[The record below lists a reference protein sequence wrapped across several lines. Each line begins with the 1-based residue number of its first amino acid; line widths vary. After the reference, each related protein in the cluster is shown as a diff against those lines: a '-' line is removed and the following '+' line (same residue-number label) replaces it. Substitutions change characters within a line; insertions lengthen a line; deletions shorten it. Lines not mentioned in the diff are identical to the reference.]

1 MNLIQ
6 RLKRLKNLG
15 VKDKLILTFAGGV
28 GLYILLSIS
37 SYYFVNKTKTNIN
50 TAYAHHLS
58 ISQPVN
64 RLKSNLYAVRN
75 ALTLMLMEEDK
86 GNLKSLYEKI
96 KGFTDE
102 IDRDMEALLKSSIL
116 DKKTMGILMETKGVW
131 EAFRDTRERELIP
144 NIFAGRHK
152 KAKAVALGIQAER
165 FDRFA
170 YLADEAVK
178 HQNLLMQ
185 TAGIKTQEQVQR
197 YTFLLIVI
205 TLMGVVSGFIMTVFI
220 SGDIG
225 NRLGQVVDVAKAMAE
240 GNLSKRVPVAKVDE
254 IGVMAEEFNI
264 MANCLQ
270 ESYSSLERKVADRTM
285 LLQLANDELERRG
298 MELEFI
304 NDELRKASELKN
316 RFLATVSHELR
327 TPLNSVIG
335 FAELLKGQAV
345 GSLNEKQKEYAGYIN
360 SSGKHLLQLINNI
373 LDLSKIEAGKVE
385 LMKEDFALTPLLNDV
400 VNTITS
406 LANTKRLTIEVKTED
421 AGYINADRGKLKQV
435 LLNLLSNAVK
445 FNKDDGRIDIEAV
458 TKDENLHVSVKD
470 TGIGIKPEDVERIWL
485 EFEQVDDSITRHFE
499 GTGLGLAVTMKLV
512 ELHGGR
518 IWVESE
524 YGKGS
529 AFKFTIPTKQI
540 VVPVKTLPERMVIS
554 DEIPLILVVE
564 DNLEL
569 RELIASYIKEAGY
582 EVARAGDGNEALR
595 LAKTLKPFAITLDLM
610 LPEKNGWEVLREL
623 KEDPAT
629 ADIPV
634 IIVSAANGLKD
645 GFSFGAC
652 DYLTKPVD
660 KESLLSSLKKLSL
673 TTKVKRGSYTVLVV
687 DDDPKAVELLAQI
700 LQGEGFG
707 VIKAYGGEEGVTLA
721 MKGSPDLVILDLMM
735 PEVSGFE
742 VLERLRNWHDTK
754 DIPVIIYTA
763 KDITS
768 EDRARLGNE
777 ISKVVKK
784 GFIMECLLEEVRKV
798 EMFYPARAKMVD
810 PLTNTFNRRYFKNR
824 ILQEISRG
832 ERYGH
837 LFSMEMIYIDNFD
850 AYRKKY
856 GSIKGDEA
864 IKKLAAGIQECTRK
878 SDCLV
883 RYGDFTFVLLLPQIP
898 KTSARFVGE
907 KIRLK
912 IERVL
917 TWDHERF
924 TASVGIVSFPA
935 DGKGE
940 NELIEKALNEMED
953 AVKAGGNRV
962 LLAGGA

>member
-1 MNLIQ
+1 
-6 RLKRLKNLG
+6 
-15 VKDKLILTFAGGV
+15 
-28 GLYILLSIS
+28 
-37 SYYFVNKTKTNIN
+37 
-50 TAYAHHLS
+50 
-58 ISQPVN
+58 
-64 RLKSNLYAVRN
+64 
-75 ALTLMLMEEDK
+75 
-86 GNLKSLYEKI
+86 
-96 KGFTDE
+96 
-102 IDRDMEALLKSSIL
+102 
-116 DKKTMGILMETKGVW
+116 
-131 EAFRDTRERELIP
+131 
-144 NIFAGRHK
+144 
-152 KAKAVALGIQAER
+152 
-165 FDRFA
+165 
-170 YLADEAVK
+170 
-178 HQNLLMQ
+178 
-185 TAGIKTQEQVQR
+185 
-197 YTFLLIVI
+197 
-205 TLMGVVSGFIMTVFI
+205 
-220 SGDIG
+220 DIG

-360 SSGKHLLQLINNI
+360 NSGKHLLQLINNI

-645 GFSFGAC
+645 GFSFGAS

-660 KESLLSSLKKLSL
+660 KESLLASLKKLSL